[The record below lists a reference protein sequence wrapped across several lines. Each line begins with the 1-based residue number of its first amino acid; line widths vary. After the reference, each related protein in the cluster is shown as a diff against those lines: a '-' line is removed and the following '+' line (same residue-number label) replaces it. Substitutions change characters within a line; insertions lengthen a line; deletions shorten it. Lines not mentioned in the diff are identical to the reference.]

1 MRDTDGLLLLLL
13 SFGEW
18 LAGSLD
24 RHLTHISC
32 ARRVAAVAAEKRARE
47 SEDDSQ
53 QPSKRP
59 RQDDGNPSA
68 PDAPSS
74 PRGSQ
79 QQQQQQQQHASP
91 CTASQLASLLVSQT
105 DHLSTLSQAAHNDNG
120 LPIRVP
126 FNCSLEQANDIS
138 TRLIHRYQQLPDAS
152 VSLYEY
158 RDHINTALVVSTS
171 SDRPDVDFPCQISRS
186 PILVEVAAW
195 LCRQGTQ

>member
-1 MRDTDGLLLLLL
+1 LY
-13 SFGEW
+13 
-18 LAGSLD
+18 A
-24 RHLTHISC
+24 
-32 ARRVAAVAAEKRARE
+32 
-47 SEDDSQ
+47 
-53 QPSKRP
+53 
-59 RQDDGNPSA
+59 
-68 PDAPSS
+68 
-74 PRGSQ
+74 
-79 QQQQQQQQHASP
+79 
-91 CTASQLASLLVSQT
+91 ASQLASLLVSQT

-171 SDRPDVDFPCQISRS
+171 SSDLPAAVFSYHICRV
-186 PILVEVAAW
+186 PIPMPVYLW

>member
-1 MRDTDGLLLLLL
+1 MCSSCGR
-13 SFGEW
+13 S
-18 LAGSLD
+18 GS
-24 RHLTHISC
+24 RETCSRVRGRFSATVEAPE
-32 ARRVAAVAAEKRARE
+32 ARRR
-47 SEDDSQ
+47 
-53 QPSKRP
+53 QPI
-59 RQDDGNPSA
+59 
-68 PDAPSS
+68 S
-74 PRGSQ
+74 PR
-79 QQQQQQQQHASP
+79 
-91 CTASQLASLLVSQT
+91 CTILAQRLSAAAATATATCFSLYAASQLASLLVSQT

>member
-59 RQDDGNPSA
+59 KQDDGNPSA
-68 PDAPSS
+68 PDASFARTAATDQQNQVGTRALNVLS
-74 PRGSQ
+74 VCASCIMISGS
-79 QQQQQQQQHASP
+79 
-91 CTASQLASLLVSQT
+91 
-105 DHLSTLSQAAHNDNG
+105 
-120 LPIRVP
+120 
-126 FNCSLEQANDIS
+126 
-138 TRLIHRYQQLPDAS
+138 
-152 VSLYEY
+152 
-158 RDHINTALVVSTS
+158 
-171 SDRPDVDFPCQISRS
+171 
-186 PILVEVAAW
+186 
-195 LCRQGTQ
+195 